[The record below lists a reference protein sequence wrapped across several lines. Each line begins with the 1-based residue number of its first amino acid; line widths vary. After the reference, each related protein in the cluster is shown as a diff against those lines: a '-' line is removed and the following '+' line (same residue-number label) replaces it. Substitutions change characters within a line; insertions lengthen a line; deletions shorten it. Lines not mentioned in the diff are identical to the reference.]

1 MNTKNKDDSLVETVS
16 PVEESGVSV
25 LSKKSYKKAVS
36 DLSTPL
42 SELDLPKV
50 SRRGKG
56 RPPKAEV
63 QKKLKPGKRG
73 RPVGDYTKARELCA
87 RMLVS
92 EGDRM
97 LKTLINMALTDGHP
111 NQIPALKMC
120 LDRALPISYFE
131 SKDSN
136 NAGGGVVINISG
148 LTSSNISSNTDE
160 KTIDITTDIV
170 GK

>member
-1 MNTKNKDDSLVETVS
+1 MNTKNKVDASVETVS
-16 PVEESGVSV
+16 PVEESGVTVSTPSV
-25 LSKKSYKKAVS
+25 TDSTVTVPPVKNKGGRPKKA
-36 DLSTPL
+36 DIQ
-42 SELDLPKV
+42 
-50 SRRGKG
+50 
-56 RPPKAEV
+56 A
-63 QKKLKPGKRG
+63 KLKPGKRG

-148 LTSSNISSNTDE
+148 LSPSNIASNAD
-160 KTIDITTDIV
+160 KQTIDITTDV
-170 GK
+170 VEK

>member
-1 MNTKNKDDSLVETVS
+1 MKDNLNTKNKSTLGKDVETVSLVETTTQVT
-16 PVEESGVSV
+16 ESGLSV
-25 LSKKSYKKAVS
+25 LSES
-36 DLSTPL
+36 
-42 SELDLPKV
+42 LPKV
-50 SRRGKG
+50 SKRGRG

-63 QKKLKPGKRG
+63 EKKLKPGKRG

-148 LTSSNISSNTDE
+148 LTPQMSSTAENR
-160 KTIDITTDIV
+160 TIDITTDV
-170 GK
+170 VEK

>member
-1 MNTKNKDDSLVETVS
+1 LKNKNKLDSVDSLDETATQVSESGS
-16 PVEESGVSV
+16 PVLNLNVTDSTGTVPTV
-25 LSKKSYKKAVS
+25 KKKGGRPKKA
-36 DLSTPL
+36 DIQ
-42 SELDLPKV
+42 
-50 SRRGKG
+50 
-56 RPPKAEV
+56 A
-63 QKKLKPGKRG
+63 KLKPGKRG

-136 NAGGGVVINISG
+136 NAGGGIVINISG
-148 LTSSNISSNTDE
+148 LTPSINSNQEDN
-160 KTIDITTDIV
+160 TIDITTDTIE
-170 GK
+170 K